1 MKRLI
6 GIAVTVGLAGALLVP
21 TAAVASSDRSKTL
34 GLTAM
39 RVNASVTEALLKS
52 NITVNGE
59 DPGGSTILPPGKL
72 ALSFPISDV
81 KNGKASHLGELFIS
95 HNGAMGWRTVVVS
108 NLTANLEAG
117 TLKGR
122 VYATDTDLGKKT
134 MFTLAHVK
142 NDSGM
147 YDFTLKLTADGA
159 ATLNSSLNVTV
170 FAAGMRVGSGM
181 TMMMPPS

>member
-122 VYATDTDLGKKT
+122 VYATDTDLGKYT
-134 MFTLAHVK
+134 IFTLTNAK
-142 NDSGM
+142 TSGTTTT
-147 YDFTLKLTADGA
+147 FTIKLAPGA
-159 ATLNSSLNVTV
+159 AGLLNTALGVHAFTE
-170 FAAGMRVGSGM
+170 GMRIGSGA
-181 TMMMPPS
+181 TFLLQ